1 MLLSDVSGLSAAGGQ
16 KEELRVVGENITLP
30 DSILENGFLSINGRI
45 IALVR
50 KGEFGIEDH
59 SYVDRVHW
67 NKQTGLFTITDLQ
80 ISDSGD
86 YNINFNMEPVYSF
99 SLWLRVFGASPTFAL
114 RFKLCCFCL
123 WSSSSFCLQ
132 HSAVTSDLSPPNR
145 LSAAGGEKMEELR
158 AVVGGNITLTDS
170 ILQRGFLLFNGSN
183 MAFVTKG
190 EFDIEDKTY
199 ENRVHWNKQTGLFS
213 ITDLQTSD
221 SGVYKLESKTEF
233 VLSSYQLR
241 VFERV
246 PAPAV
251 RRLNSSSEGC
261 WLLCWVGRNTSL
273 WWQRG
278 QQVLTH
284 SSSASSLLLPVD
296 TRDFSSSLSC
306 VASSP
311 AENKTVQ
318 VSGATSCALNPTG
331 DPENRHTPDKRYG
344 NQKPGPGTRTRLQPM
359 HRSVEKRPLTDPEE
373 EQPHP
378 VLHLRS
384 APYARTSRRSGTET
398 VCSPPLLAASGSV
411 CPTLF
416 LPSEGREPKL

>member
-1 MLLSDVSGLSAAGGQ
+1 MENRMRLFLLWIGLSAAAGH
-16 KEELRVVGENITLP
+16 KTEELRVVGGNITLP
-30 DSILENGFLSINGRI
+30 DSVLQNGFLSINGRI

-50 KGEFGIEDH
+50 KGEFGIEDD
-59 SYVDRVHW
+59 SYVDKIHW

-80 ISDSGD
+80 ISDSGL
-86 YNINFNMEPVYSF
+86 YNINFDMGPVYSF
-99 SLWLRVFGASPTFAL
+99 S
-114 RFKLCCFCL
+114 
-123 WSSSSFCLQ
+123 
-132 HSAVTSDLSPPNR
+132 
-145 LSAAGGEKMEELR
+145 
-158 AVVGGNITLTDS
+158 
-170 ILQRGFLLFNGSN
+170 
-183 MAFVTKG
+183 
-190 EFDIEDKTY
+190 
-199 ENRVHWNKQTGLFS
+199 
-213 ITDLQTSD
+213 
-221 SGVYKLESKTEF
+221 
-233 VLSSYQLR
+233 LR

-331 DPENRHTPDKRYG
+331 DPENRHTGWIFGFVAVFLVNVALTASAIRAVFIFFIRP
-344 NQKPGPGTRTRLQPM
+344 QPQ
-359 HRSVEKRPLTDPEE
+359 VKGQRP
-373 EQPHP
+373 
-378 VLHLRS
+378 VK
-384 APYARTSRRSGTET
+384 ARFW
-398 VCSPPLLAASGSV
+398 V
-411 CPTLF
+411 
-416 LPSEGREPKL
+416 